1 MTEHMILTETEALQL
16 LAYLTASAEITLL
29 EPDLYGPFRLIDACS
44 KLAGHVLQHNP
55 GDSRNFWEEIK
66 AEIDLK
72 KLWLMS
78 DRENFSEFIKQMPAI
93 VARELVRREAKEEVA
108 K

>member
-78 DRENFSEFIKQMPAI
+78 DRENFREFIKQMPAI
-93 VARELVRREAKEEVA
+93 VARELVRRDAKEEVA

>member
-1 MTEHMILTETEALQL
+1 VTEHMTLTETEALQL

-44 KLAGHVLQHNP
+44 KLAGHVLQHDP

-66 AEIDLK
+66 ADIDLK

-78 DRENFSEFIKQMPAI
+78 DRVNFREFIKQMPAI
-93 VARELVRREAKEEVA
+93 VALELVRREAKEEVA

>member
-16 LAYLTASAEITLL
+16 LAYLTASAEISLV

-55 GDSRNFWEEIK
+55 GDSRNFWVEIK

-78 DRENFSEFIKQMPAI
+78 DRENFREFIKQMPAI
-93 VARELVRREAKEEVA
+93 VARELVRREAKEEVE

>member
-1 MTEHMILTETEALQL
+1 MTEQMILTETEALQL
-16 LAYLTASAEITLL
+16 LAYLTASAEISLV

-55 GDSRNFWEEIK
+55 GDSQNFWDEIK
-66 AEIDLK
+66 AEIDVK

-78 DRENFSEFIKQMPAI
+78 DRVNFREFIKQVPAK
-93 VARELVRREAKEEVA
+93 VAQELVHREAKEEVS

>member
-1 MTEHMILTETEALQL
+1 MTEQMILTETEALQL
-16 LAYLTASAEITLL
+16 IAYLTASAEITLL

-78 DRENFSEFIKQMPAI
+78 DRLNFREFIKQMPAV
-93 VARELVRREAKEEVA
+93 VARELVRREAKGEVA

>member
-1 MTEHMILTETEALQL
+1 MTEQMILTETEALQL
-16 LAYLTASAEITLL
+16 LAYLTASAEISLV

-55 GDSRNFWEEIK
+55 GDSQNFWDEIK
-66 AEIDLK
+66 AEIDVK

-78 DRENFSEFIKQMPAI
+78 DRVNFREFIKQMPAK
-93 VARELVRREAKEEVA
+93 VAQELVRREAKEEVV